1 MELHI
6 SMIPSPEDPPWRSD
20 DYQSS
25 LRGLELAFRADGLDI
40 HESERSS
47 VIAECGTA
55 MSGEWMIR
63 LDAMPHS
70 VLEAVVGSWLQARRG
85 RAVCL
90 TIGEIEA
97 DVLTV
102 AEFIDA
108 IKCARLYQEMSE
120 SDS

>member
-25 LRGLELAFRADGLDI
+25 LRSLELAFKADGLEI
-40 HESERSS
+40 QEVGRSS
-47 VIAECGTA
+47 IIVEGGTA
-55 MSGEWMIR
+55 ISGEWRVR

-70 VLEAVVGSWLQARRG
+70 VLEAQVGSWLQARRG
-85 RAVCL
+85 RTVCL

-102 AEFIDA
+102 DEFIDA
-108 IKCARLYQEMSE
+108 IKCARFYQEISE

>member
-20 DYQSS
+20 DYQSG
-25 LRGLELAFRADGLDI
+25 LRSLELAFKADGVEI
-40 HESERSS
+40 HEAESPS
-47 VIAECGTA
+47 VIAECGAA
-55 MSGEWMIR
+55 MSGEWMVR
-63 LDAMPHS
+63 LDAMPDS
-70 VLEAVVGSWLQARRG
+70 VLETVVGSWLQARRG
-85 RAVCL
+85 RTVCL

-108 IKCARLYQEMSE
+108 IQCARFYQEISE